1 MADRNDA
8 KDKLTKIIAE
18 IVEQQVGIIIRTT
31 LPYLVEQEVAKRIGS
46 IKSSVNEN
54 KTATLAKTVQQVLP
68 QQKVV
73 QKKPIITEAKKFT
86 KNASINAILNNVA
99 SVMTDEDRIPPDSDG
114 NYASMLAMQ
123 YGSIGGSLRSTV
135 SVPMTEEVREEII
148 DDVKRDIISEGAHPT
163 IANAMI
169 KDYSK
174 FVKAI
179 TTKKT
184 SVMPPMIA
192 PRSIPVDENSGT
204 PLFVPRISNE
214 FDEVLD

>member
-73 QKKPIITEAKKFT
+73 QKKI
-86 KNASINAILNNVA
+86 V
-99 SVMTDEDRIPPDSDG
+99 
-114 NYASMLAMQ
+114 Y
-123 YGSIGGSLRSTV
+123 
-135 SVPMTEEVREEII
+135 
-148 DDVKRDIISEGAHPT
+148 HPY
-163 IANAMI
+163 IF
-169 KDYSK
+169 Y
-174 FVKAI
+174 
-179 TTKKT
+179 
-184 SVMPPMIA
+184 
-192 PRSIPVDENSGT
+192 R
-204 PLFVPRISNE
+204 
-214 FDEVLD
+214 VL